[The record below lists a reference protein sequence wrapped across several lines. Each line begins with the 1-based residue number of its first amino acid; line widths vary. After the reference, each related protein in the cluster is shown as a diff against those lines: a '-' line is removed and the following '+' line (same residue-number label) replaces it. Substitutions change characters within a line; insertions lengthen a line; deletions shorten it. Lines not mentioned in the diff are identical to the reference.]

1 MPFVCGFVCG
11 SKPRKKATG
20 TNQKMDF
27 RRADPTYVNFVPRTC
42 ADAID
47 LFNRHRNLGMTSD
60 LYPECFVHCAKSL
73 PDGELDKF
81 HRFIVQPAGDIS
93 KGGEKA
99 TGIDVELEKERLQL
113 LAEAAARDLQ
123 TQRTSEALRGVA
135 ALTIEEEKSDESMGT
150 MSQDDE
156 KTPLEPDYIKLTLP

>member
-73 PDGELDKF
+73 PDDELDKF

-93 KGGEKA
+93 KGGENA
-99 TGIDVELEKERLQL
+99 TRIDVELEKERLQL
-113 LAEAAARDLQ
+113 LAEAAARDL
-123 TQRTSEALRGVA
+123 A

>member
-11 SKPRKKATG
+11 SKPRKKGTG

-113 LAEAAARDLQ
+113 LAEAAARDL
-123 TQRTSEALRGVA
+123 A
-135 ALTIEEEKSDESMGT
+135 ALTIDEEKSDESMGT

>member
-1 MPFVCGFVCG
+1 MRLTCLT
-11 SKPRKKATG
+11 ATA
-20 TNQKMDF
+20 T
-27 RRADPTYVNFVPRTC
+27 P
-42 ADAID
+42 
-47 LFNRHRNLGMTSD
+47 D

-73 PDGELDKF
+73 PDDELDKF

-113 LAEAAARDLQ
+113 LAEAAARDL
-123 TQRTSEALRGVA
+123 A